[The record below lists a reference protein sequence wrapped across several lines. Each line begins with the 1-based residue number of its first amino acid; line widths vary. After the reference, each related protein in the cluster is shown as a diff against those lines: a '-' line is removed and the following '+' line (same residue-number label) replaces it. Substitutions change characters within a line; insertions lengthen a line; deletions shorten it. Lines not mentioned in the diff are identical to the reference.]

1 MYRDYLDIFST
12 SLQFLHLLISVLLGW
27 LPRYVFS
34 FYILALCVLIAY
46 TRNTFMCCTLF
57 CTDCHS
63 ILSDRPMVSPFRVTQ
78 TCLWNSWLAQEW
90 NSLSFLYINTG
101 QTIGG
106 WNTRES
112 KEISVFY
119 SVLQCTENT
128 KSSPFKVQ
136 TLLQVEKLC
145 RKALKKIYCH
155 ETNYWNSSLQFLTY

>member
-1 MYRDYLDIFST
+1 MSATACFLLRYLCTVIIST
-12 SLQFLHLLISVLLGW
+12 SSPLYCNFLHIVISVLLGW

-46 TRNTFMCCTLF
+46 TRSTFICCTLF

-63 ILSDRPMVSPFRVTQ
+63 ILSDRRMVSPFSVTE
-78 TCLWNSWLAQEW
+78 TCLWTSCLAQEW

-119 SVLQCTENT
+119 SVLQCSSCTENT
-128 KSSPFKVQ
+128 KSSRFKVQ
-136 TLLQVEKLC
+136 TLIQVQNFVERL
-145 RKALKKIYCH
+145 
-155 ETNYWNSSLQFLTY
+155 